1 MFTAFLL
8 AVLLVHDAAAA
19 GLGIRTNAGK
29 LELHADDVVVMRS
42 TTLLDSKIRE
52 KQKAIQTLVN
62 SGNAQATELAVVAE
76 ELKELQ
82 AQAAEQD
89 NSGVSIVAMQAQLL
103 EAGEGTAKKLSTIE
117 TQMAEAAGTTDLKFA
132 ALDEKVDD
140 VIAAS
145 VS

>member
-1 MFTAFLL
+1 
-8 AVLLVHDAAAA
+8 
-19 GLGIRTNAGK
+19 
-29 LELHADDVVVMRS
+29 MRS

-117 TQMAEAAGTTDLKFA
+117 TQMAEAAGTADLKFA